1 MKLFEQLFKRW
12 GTAKRAMAAAL
23 LALVAAVPGISWG
36 QEVLYLTPDKAAPDN
51 FNILT
56 FTAGGLTNRFGK
68 AGEGWVDGRGWLS
81 QATPLNP
88 SIFDGKKLVVVTTVF
103 EPLNVNQI
111 EVLKTAMTTR
121 PETAFVI
128 FSDGCCAVAGN
139 LTPIVKIL
147 NDATQWGISLPAT
160 QVGGKVAAPL
170 NTASPYQAS
179 FSSLNPL
186 QGAAYL
192 TISNVPTPNALYLP
206 QGTAVPVAAARTSA
220 YGFFVPK
227 SAMNGGSCTFLTADA
242 SPFGTDSDTTQARSN
257 EIIAAFAKAA
267 LDEDGA
273 CNEAVPDVDLSVTFT
288 GPAALAAA
296 PQTYTLQ
303 VKNLGSTASTVPT
316 TASVTLPAGY
326 TAQQLPNGCAG
337 LPAPQNGFACT
348 VPALDALTGEISY
361 SVALVRAA
369 GAAPASSAAFVNP
382 VVNGETVT
390 ANNTATLLF
399 TTAADVR
406 IDLAGLPLSGKKGD
420 AYTGSFQCTN
430 SGTAAMANASCTVTG
445 LPAGVQI
452 GACTLDGAAWTS
464 PGTISEGQSVVCQV
478 RGTAEQDSVFPVQG
492 TGGNSTAA
500 VSITI
505 DAVAPDPVPEPAPP
519 PVPEPIPQPVPE
531 PIPESVA
538 ATPVP
543 SLSQWG
549 QWLLSGLMVALGLAA
564 MRRGRR
570 QG

>member
-1 MKLFEQLFKRW
+1 MNLFEELFKRW
-12 GTAKRAMAAAL
+12 AAAKRAVAAAMF
-23 LALVAAVPGISWG
+23 ALIAALPGIALA
-36 QEVLYLTPDKAAPDN
+36 QEVLYLTPDKATPDN

-56 FTAGGLTNRFGK
+56 FTAGGLTNRFGEPGK
-68 AGEGWVDGRGWLS
+68 GWVDGRGWLS
-81 QATPLNP
+81 QEAPLNP
-88 SIFDGKKLVVVTTVF
+88 TIFDGKKLVVVTTVF

-128 FSDGCCAVAGN
+128 FSDGCCAVSGN

-160 QVGGKVAAPL
+160 QVDGKVAAPL

-242 SPFGTDSDTTQARSN
+242 SPFGTDSNTTQARSN
-257 EIIAAFAKAA
+257 EIISAFAKAA

-273 CNEAVPDVDLSVTFT
+273 CNQAVPDVDLAVSFT
-288 GPAALAAA
+288 GPAALAAT

-303 VKNLGSTASTVPT
+303 VKNLGNTASTAQAMAT
-316 TASVTLPAGY
+316 VTLPVGY
-326 TAQQLPNGCAG
+326 TAQPLPNGCTSLA
-337 LPAPQNGFACT
+337 APQNGFACT
-348 VPALDALTGEISY
+348 VPALAALTGEISY
-361 SVALVRAA
+361 SVALVRAT
-369 GAAPASSAAFVNP
+369 GAAPATSTAFVNP

-390 ANNTATLLF
+390 ANNTSTLLF

-406 IDLAGLPLSGKKGD
+406 IDLAGLPASGKQGD
-420 AYTGSFQCTN
+420 AYSGSFQCTN
-430 SGTAAMANASCTVTG
+430 SGTAAMANAVCTVTG

-452 GACTLDGAAWTS
+452 AACSSNGAAWTS
-464 PGTISEGQSVVCQV
+464 PATIPEGQTVVCQV
-478 RGTAEQDSVFPVQG
+478 SGTATQESVFPVQG
-492 TGGNSTAA
+492 TGGSSTVATDVTIAA
-500 VSITI
+500 PT
-505 DAVAPDPVPEPAPP
+505 PDPVPT
-519 PVPEPIPQPVPE
+519 PVPEPTPQPVPE
-531 PIPESVA
+531 PEPVPEPGA
-538 ATPVP
+538 AIPVP

-549 QWLLSGLMVALGLAA
+549 QWLLSGLLVALGLVVV
-564 MRRGRR
+564 RRKHG
-570 QG
+570 QH